1 MTDQIPLANQPNV
14 RLPHPLI
21 ALIPVLVLVGMMVLM
36 ITLFGSDALGG
47 GTQIAL
53 LLASAVCISISM
65 LAYRVKWKAFE
76 KGIVETVSSSVVS
89 LCILLIIGMMS
100 SSWMVSGVVPTLI
113 YYGVQIL

>member
-65 LAYRVKWKAFE
+65 LAYRVKWQAFE
-76 KGIVETVSSSVVS
+76 RVSLKRFPVRSCHYASCSSSV
-89 LCILLIIGMMS
+89 
-100 SSWMVSGVVPTLI
+100 
-113 YYGVQIL
+113 